1 MRRKPPNRSI
11 LIQNTILKFTKSKN
25 EIKKCPIKVPKTK
38 NLFKRG
44 LLRREKGDKKP
55 PLQALCRSEKEGDCR
70 PPEPSCSNQLYSFL

>member
-44 LLRREKGDKKP
+44 LLRREKGDK
-55 PLQALCRSEKEGDCR
+55 
-70 PPEPSCSNQLYSFL
+70 